1 MSRVSNKN
9 KLLLCEFISANR
21 YFSIED
27 ISEKLNFS
35 ERTIRNICKKGYIII
50 PSKINKNNGKN

>member
-1 MSRVSNKN
+1 MPALSSKH
-9 KLLLCEFISANR
+9 KLLLCEFISANK

-35 ERTIRNICKKGYIII
+35 KKTIENICKKEYIVV
-50 PSKINKNNGKN
+50 PSKMNKKDPL